1 MCAVMNKTSIINI
14 LSITLLVYYLG
25 GFFVFV
31 FVNSHWHVE
40 YKPREDGTKP
50 NFSTTLAQRFN
61 VPVESIQEEPELDL
75 SFLIDKVSDFSIKEC
90 NRVNKKYD
98 TSFDCATTPYSGLHV
113 SYDKLPLGEKI
124 EATLADFFKAV
135 AGLIGRDFWS
145 FRGIHVFLA
154 LCGLA
159 PLVLLAG
166 IPLLWRLARWALR
179 RAKDPAPAQP
189 HYRVVLGVFAGV
201 MALLLVAV
209 VLVAMQERPTTQ
221 TALSD
226 GRVES
231 YRDTVRGLLN

>member
-1 MCAVMNKTSIINI
+1 MKFGRTISVANVISI
-14 LSITLLVYYLG
+14 LLLVYYLG

-31 FVNSHWHVE
+31 LMNSHWHVE

-113 SYDKLPLGEKI
+113 PYDKLPLGEKI
-124 EATLADFFKAV
+124 EATLADFFKVV
-135 AGLIGRDFWS
+135 AGLFGRDFWS

-154 LCGLA
+154 LCALA
-159 PLVLLAG
+159 PLVVLAG
-166 IPLLWRLARWALR
+166 VPLLWRLARWALR

-201 MALLLVAV
+201 MALLVVAV

-231 YRDTVRGLLN
+231 YKTTVNNLLN

>member
-25 GFFVFV
+25 GFFAFV
-31 FVNSHWHVE
+31 FVNSSWPVE
-40 YKPREDGTKP
+40 YRYSENEPWD
-50 NFSTTLAQRFN
+50 FS
-61 VPVESIQEEPELDL
+61 ILDK
-75 SFLIDKVSDFSIKEC
+75 INEGSIKEC
-90 NRVNKKYD
+90 NRVNKKYG
-98 TSFDCATTPYSGLHV
+98 TSFDCATTPLSRLRVPYE
-113 SYDKLPLGEKI
+113 KLPLEEKI
-124 EATLADFFKAV
+124 EATVADFFKAV
-135 AGLIGRDFWS
+135 AGLFGRDFWS

-154 LCGLA
+154 LCALA

-209 VLVAMQERPTTQ
+209 VLVAMQDRPTTQ

>member
-1 MCAVMNKTSIINI
+1 MKFGSRTISVANVISI
-14 LSITLLVYYLG
+14 LLLVYYLG
-25 GFFVFV
+25 GFFAFV

-113 SYDKLPLGEKI
+113 PYDKLPLDEKI
-124 EATLADFFKAV
+124 EATLTDVFKTL
-135 AGLIGRDFWS
+135 AGLVGRNFWS
-145 FRGIHVFLA
+145 FRGMHIFLA
-154 LCGLA
+154 LCALA

-201 MALLLVAV
+201 MALLVVAV
-209 VLVAMQERPTTQ
+209 VLVSMQDRPTTQ
-221 TALSD
+221 TALTD

>member
-1 MCAVMNKTSIINI
+1 MKDRLTLCNIISC
-14 LSITLLVYYLG
+14 LLLVYYLG

-113 SYDKLPLGEKI
+113 PYDKLPLGEKI

-145 FRGIHVFLA
+145 FRGIHIFLA
-154 LCGLA
+154 MCALA
-159 PLVLLAG
+159 PLVVLAG
-166 IPLLWRLARWALR
+166 GLLLWRLARWALR
-179 RAKDPAPAQP
+179 RSQAPEPAQP

-201 MALLLVAV
+201 MALLVVAV
-209 VLVAMQERPTTQ
+209 VLVAMQDRPTTQ
-221 TALSD
+221 TALTD

-231 YRDTVRGLLN
+231 YRDTVRELVN